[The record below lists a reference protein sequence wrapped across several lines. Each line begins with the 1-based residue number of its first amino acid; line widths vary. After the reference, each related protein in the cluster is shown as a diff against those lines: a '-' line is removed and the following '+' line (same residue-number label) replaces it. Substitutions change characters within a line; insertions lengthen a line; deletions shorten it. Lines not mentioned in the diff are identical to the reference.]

1 MLGKIKRIING
12 EIPTSYLVRKGLKV
26 GKNFSRGG
34 WMFYRPVTLIF
45 NLNR

>member
-26 GKNFSRGG
+26 GKNF
-34 WMFYRPVTLIF
+34 L
-45 NLNR
+45 

>member
-26 GKNFSRGG
+26 GKNFSR
-34 WMFYRPVTLIF
+34 MFYRPVTLFF